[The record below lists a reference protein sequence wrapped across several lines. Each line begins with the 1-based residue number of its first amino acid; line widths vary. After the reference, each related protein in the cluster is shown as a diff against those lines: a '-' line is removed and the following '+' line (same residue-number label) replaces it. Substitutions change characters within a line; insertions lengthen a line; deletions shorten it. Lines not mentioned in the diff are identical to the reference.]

1 MRRSN
6 TALLQLKHKT
16 RMADWPSFN
25 FAPRPRGGCLPF
37 GEARGGDLA
46 LSELPHPCHVLLSRC
61 KGNTFSIICKTQ
73 LYPKGKK
80 PVATG
85 CRSSSSET
93 CLRSCKYGLQG
104 SGIHVLSS
112 QIFSKSSR
120 KRFDN
125 MSLGATGDG
134 LVFTSPSPCHLQGKP
149 PRLPFCRLHLRMS
162 TGFHCTLVIPGL
174 TFPSFRA

>member
-6 TALLQLKHKT
+6 TALRPLKHKT
-16 RMADWPSFN
+16 RMADQPSFN
-25 FAPRPRGGCLPF
+25 FAPRLHGGCLPF

-61 KGNTFSIICKTQ
+61 KDKHFFFHLQNSVVPQ
-73 LYPKGKK
+73 VEK
-80 PVATG
+80 PVASR
-85 CRSSSSET
+85 CHSSSSET

-125 MSLGATGDG
+125 MSLGAT
-134 LVFTSPSPCHLQGKP
+134 
-149 PRLPFCRLHLRMS
+149 
-162 TGFHCTLVIPGL
+162 
-174 TFPSFRA
+174 